1 MKVKKMIKWLKEL
14 PSDYEMC
21 FSEYT
26 SIVVGEDSTSE
37 EYFVVLDMPI
47 VGMLKNDD
55 TKEVRFFTEQSE
67 KRVIKLIEKGENWRK
82 LE

>member
-14 PSDYEMC
+14 PANYEMC

-26 SIVVGEDSTSE
+26 AIVVGEDSTSE

-47 VGMLKNDD
+47 VGILTNND

-67 KRVIKLIEKGENWRK
+67 ERVIKQIEGGKSWRK
-82 LE
+82 LK